1 MGTANSDNAGT
12 NGTLDTFFSV
22 FNPNSGA
29 GTYKNVDILING
41 VFCVDDFTQ
50 TPQIPWV
57 GIAQHGPQFP
67 NSGAIRTLFTRLVQT
82 FPDIWWGESTTAPPQ
97 VTAVPRLYSNDGY
110 GTRTVGVQTTLFGH
124 HNAPWFQEEGFSLPL
139 SAIPV
144 NNRPTNIPA
153 FAVFSFGADV
163 PTRVSQL
170 SIYMDRYRQMADLQ
184 PQQSK
189 KFNKAVIKFLQDLQA
204 EVESERL
211 TQADLE
217 NEAKKPR

>member
-1 MGTANSDNAGT
+1 MLGPMARSTH
-12 NGTLDTFFSV
+12 FSV
-22 FNPNSGA
+22 LFNPNSGA
-29 GTYKNVDILING
+29 GTYKNVDILINN

-124 HNAPWFQEEGFSLPL
+124 HNAPWFQEEGFRCLCRP
-139 SAIPV
+139 IPV

-153 FAVFSFGADV
+153 SLQFFSFGADV

-170 SIYMDRYRQMADLQ
+170 SIYMDLRYRQMADLQ